1 MHAGN
6 TLASNYH
13 LIRNNPVDASK
24 QIQIAATINRQAFML
39 VVDAK
44 RPWKTIADLT
54 AHLKERG
61 EKGTYGTAA
70 NSGVIM
76 CAIYKELAGLKSVEV
91 NYKMAGDSLN
101 DMASGNVDFGC
112 HDPVFALSQVREGR
126 LRILA
131 VASADRLKAAP
142 DYPSMTEAGYPM
154 DLMGWFS
161 AMVPIATPRPIVD
174 QINKWFNQIH
184 AHAGNGEIP
193 HQVSAAIRGSA
204 RLTKGRRGSSRTS
217 RTGLNMCGSPSFSR
231 KAKYVV
237 ADCRLPRDAIHL
249 ENSIMKRKFASSVW
263 RGCCCRPLRCCSPL
277 GVAAQQYPSQDIHVI
292 CAFPAGSG
300 ADVLVRYFA
309 MKLQEKAGKTVIVE
323 NKTGAAGN
331 IAAEYTVRAKARRPH
346 HSYSCRLVDR
356 GELLAVQE
364 AAVRSVEGIAG
375 RGHAQPAAVH
385 GRRRRETA
393 PTRPSA
399 NWSTR

>member
-1 MHAGN
+1 MHQMRLNRRIMGISLCAFVLTISGMTGALAQQYPSQDIHLISAFPAGSGADVLVRYFAEKLRPMSGRTVIVENKSGAGGNIATEYLARSKPDGYTIFVHAGN

-44 RPWKTIADLT
+44 QPWKTIADLT

-76 CAIYKELAGLKSVEV
+76 CAIYKELAGLKAVEV

-126 LRILA
+126 LRVLA

-142 DYPSMTEAGYPM
+142 EYPSMKEAGYPM

-174 QINKWFNQIH
+174 QINTWLNQIH
-184 AHAGNGEIP
+184 ALPETAKFLTSFGGDP
-193 HQVSAAIRGSA
+193 WVSTPEEGQA
-204 RLTKGRRGSSRTS
+204 RLLKDI
-217 RTGLNMCGSPSFSR
+217 
-231 KAKYVV
+231 KDWVEYVRI
-237 ADCRLPRDAIHL
+237 A
-249 ENSIMKRKFASSVW
+249 
-263 RGCCCRPLRCCSPL
+263 
-277 GVAAQQYPSQDIHVI
+277 
-292 CAFPAGSG
+292 
-300 ADVLVRYFA
+300 
-309 MKLQEKAGKTVIVE
+309 KLQPQG
-323 NKTGAAGN
+323 
-331 IAAEYTVRAKARRPH
+331 
-346 HSYSCRLVDR
+346 
-356 GELLAVQE
+356 
-364 AAVRSVEGIAG
+364 
-375 RGHAQPAAVH
+375 
-385 GRRRRETA
+385 
-393 PTRPSA
+393 
-399 NWSTR
+399 